1 MNNCD
6 LNLKLGPLTVKL
18 KLKAEEDKIVQL
30 QTHDLSYFLENNFF
44 GDDFFQNM
52 FIYQPTIDTL
62 QLKNK
67 SLLIIFLVGN
77 QSGCIL
83 LSCIAQNFLDIGC
96 TYSMI
101 KMF

>member
-44 GDDFFQNM
+44 WWW
-52 FIYQPTIDTL
+52 
-62 QLKNK
+62 
-67 SLLIIFLVGN
+67 
-77 QSGCIL
+77 L
-83 LSCIAQNFLDIGC
+83 LSEHVYLSANNWYI
-96 TYSMI
+96 TV
-101 KMF
+101 KK